1 MHPYFFIYLYIFFY
15 RRSSSYLYFV
25 YRQLQVIS
33 IYFLR
38 RTVTTRYVVVCV
50 LKITSRG
57 NTFWA
62 LSLCRSV
69 WQQVCFAVANT
80 HMHVCLVIDWCS
92 LILKMLFSNQTL
104 ELFPYRSCFQ
114 LVPCVPKHTGNKQF
128 FFWRNQFL

>member
-1 MHPYFFIYLYIFFY
+1 MYLLYGFFY
-15 RRSSSYLYFV
+15 CHSSSYLYFLY

-33 IYFLR
+33 IYFSR
-38 RTVTTRYVVVCV
+38 RDVTTRYVVVCI
-50 LKITSRG
+50 LKITSRE

-62 LSLCRSV
+62 LFLCQNV
-69 WQQVCFAVANT
+69 WQQVCCAVAYT

-114 LVPCVPKHTGNKQF
+114 LVPCVPKRTGNKQF